1 MTNQTWIEPPPPQK
15 GLCCFAKGCLILI
28 AFTVLLCIAFI
39 GGSYLAVR
47 YLRAEYFPTTR
58 ASLPAATP
66 GPQGQQDAR
75 ARWDAFERTARAHQ
89 PARIELTAD
98 DINAL
103 IQNDP
108 QYKDLRN
115 KLHVMLEG
123 DQIKGQVSMPMDD
136 GLAQLPGLSK
146 LKGRFLN
153 GSAALKIS
161 LQNGTLLVT
170 MQSLQVKGQSPP
182 ENIMAQLRA
191 QNLAQNIY
199 NDPKNAETMRKLESI
214 EVKDGKITIKSS
226 AKE

>member
-15 GLCCFAKGCLILI
+15 GLGCFAKGCLILI

-66 GPQGQQDAR
+66 GPQDQQDAR

-103 IQNDP
+103 IASEP
-108 QYKDLRN
+108 TLRG
-115 KLHVMLEG
+115 KAR
-123 DQIKGQVSMPMDD
+123 VSIEDETGHLRVSIPLDD
-136 GLAQLPGLSK
+136 
-146 LKGRFLN
+146 F
-153 GSAALKIS
+153 
-161 LQNGTLLVT
+161 VW
-170 MQSLQVKGQSPP
+170 
-182 ENIMAQLRA
+182 LRGHY
-191 QNLAQNIY
+191 L
-199 NDPKNAETMRKLESI
+199 NAECTVQSAPNGDPAEARVTQITVNGQPVGEEVLRWQYRSWSLRGYISDWSRQNNLERFEI
-214 EVKDGKITIKSS
+214 GNGKVVLQTKG
-226 AKE
+226 E